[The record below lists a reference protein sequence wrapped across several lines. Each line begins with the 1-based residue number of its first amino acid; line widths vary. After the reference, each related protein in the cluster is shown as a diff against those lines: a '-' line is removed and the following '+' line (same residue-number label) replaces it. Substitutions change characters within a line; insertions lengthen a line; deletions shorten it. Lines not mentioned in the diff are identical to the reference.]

1 MSLQAVACSRQRA
14 ATAPVLTRPSES
26 LRLNVPVAV
35 PSSNAE
41 TGRPSAGYW
50 PSSLSFALPAAT
62 AEYVSV
68 ALGGLLFALIG
79 IAMAWSVIFIVI
91 AALGFALC
99 TWLAGSL
106 ARGLICVIAS
116 IGLLAALLALASKF
130 IPGIFSSVGVDWGV
144 VFVIWWAVALAG
156 SGAFRRSG
164 VESGFGLAE
173 IAGCGMS
180 IVIAAFLAVK
190 LDFHSDLLP
199 FLLHAEDNAAWVS
212 LTTQAAAD
220 PSLGANFAGA
230 LGPVMPLL
238 LGLLHGAQQSDV
250 PAQTATFAAYALA
263 VVFTPL
269 IASSLLRGLKDR
281 PPLVILAFAAIVF
294 AWAYHLPALL
304 YAQFGHL
311 SATWAFLSVLLITS
325 FVMFDRFSVW
335 ALPIGIGLVAF
346 LGGAWFPI
354 APLAACLAAALC
366 IPLAKSS
373 GRGPRIAIGAFFV
386 LALIFILIQPEA
398 LGISLG
404 SGLSGLSGVKGLYLA
419 GGGTAELDPLLL
431 LITLAGVVAL
441 ASVVAT
447 RDKSL
452 QGLSA
457 LLIGFLVYIA
467 AIYAL
472 SDLLQIEIGYG
483 VKKLTFVLGF
493 AVLTALIASLAR
505 FPLDRRTTIAVL
517 VALSVGVLVYGGGN
531 DLLGRKWPG
540 DETYPSW
547 LAGVQKVI
555 ASQPASGARPIACV
569 GADQLVAYACTRWA
583 GALTPAGDS
592 TFFGYRS
599 EILIGG
605 TEANRLV
612 NELGSTG
619 VLASGDIIV
628 LNPPAKNVPWSYT
641 MVREG
646 GRVFGPTGTLL
657 KTR

>member
-1 MSLQAVACSRQRA
+1 
-14 ATAPVLTRPSES
+14 
-26 LRLNVPVAV
+26 
-35 PSSNAE
+35 
-41 TGRPSAGYW
+41 
-50 PSSLSFALPAAT
+50 
-62 AEYVSV
+62 
-68 ALGGLLFALIG
+68 
-79 IAMAWSVIFIVI
+79 
-91 AALGFALC
+91 
-99 TWLAGSL
+99 
-106 ARGLICVIAS
+106 
-116 IGLLAALLALASKF
+116 
-130 IPGIFSSVGVDWGV
+130 
-144 VFVIWWAVALAG
+144 
-156 SGAFRRSG
+156 
-164 VESGFGLAE
+164 
-173 IAGCGMS
+173 
-180 IVIAAFLAVK
+180 
-190 LDFHSDLLP
+190 
-199 FLLHAEDNAAWVS
+199 
-212 LTTQAAAD
+212 
-220 PSLGANFAGA
+220 
-230 LGPVMPLL
+230 
-238 LGLLHGAQQSDV
+238 
-250 PAQTATFAAYALA
+250 
-263 VVFTPL
+263 
-269 IASSLLRGLKDR
+269 
-281 PPLVILAFAAIVF
+281 
-294 AWAYHLPALL
+294 L

-373 GRGPRIAIGAFFV
+373 GRGPRIAIGAFFA

-555 ASQPASGARPIACV
+555 ANQPASGARPIACV
-569 GADQLVAYACTRWA
+569 ATDQLVAYACTRWA

-599 EILIGG
+599 EILIGE